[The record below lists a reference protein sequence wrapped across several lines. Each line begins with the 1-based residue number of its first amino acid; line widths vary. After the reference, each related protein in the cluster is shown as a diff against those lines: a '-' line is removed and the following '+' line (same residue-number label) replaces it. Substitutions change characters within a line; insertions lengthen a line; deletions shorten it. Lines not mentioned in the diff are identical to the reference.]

1 MNTILKIAAAA
12 VALTLCFTAKAQD
25 VQTEETAVAIEA
37 AQGILA
43 QAPADAPKPYKVY
56 CEITSINR
64 LFSNKKTVELD
75 FGQSAK
81 FWSSDRNLVDEN
93 GKTIDFNSALDVA
106 NYMARR
112 GWELEEAYIEL
123 NINNGTT
130 SSPTT
135 HWVMSKMVTSDEQ
148 ITEGLLT
155 AGMLKKN

>member
-25 VQTEETAVAIEA
+25 VQTQEAAIEE

-64 LFSNKKTVELD
+64 IFSNKKTVELD

-81 FWSSDRNLVDEN
+81 FWSTDRNLVDEN
-93 GKTIDFNSALDVA
+93 GRTIDFNSALDVA
-106 NYMARR
+106 NYMASR
-112 GWELEEAYIEL
+112 GWELEEASIEL

-130 SSPTT
+130 SNPTT

>member
-1 MNTILKIAAAA
+1 MKTIFKIAVAAL
-12 VALTLCFTAKAQD
+12 ALSLCFSAKAQEI
-25 VQTEETAVAIEA
+25 QTQD

-43 QAPADAPKPYKVY
+43 EAPAPYKVY

-64 LFSNKKTVELD
+64 IFSNKKTVELD

-81 FWSSDRNLVDEN
+81 FWSSDRNLVDES

-123 NINNGTT
+123 NISDGT
-130 SSPTT
+130 SSNPTT

-155 AGMLKKN
+155 AGMLKNR